1 MASIIQHGWDSQIL
15 GCCLSKTNW
24 CYTCWCVYH
33 SIVLVTKYGC
43 FSNYPCWSEWGLSM
57 VSFQFFLT
65 FVFMGQRSWL
75 LVGVIFFL
83 IFLCTLNTIH
93 FSYSVYNMAGVT
105 CDCTWFYFLV
115 WNFKWLAILIRVNR
129 SIFSGASNV
138 DSFAS
143 GKEIVNVR
151 LPSISSMDGSQTE
164 DSDEPVVDNS
174 VSKDVSVSATFI
186 KQIPELVTLS
196 LLPKSQWQSL
206 INLDIIKVSLF
217 PLNSFILSS

>member
-1 MASIIQHGWDSQIL
+1 M
-15 GCCLSKTNW
+15 
-24 CYTCWCVYH
+24 
-33 SIVLVTKYGC
+33 
-43 FSNYPCWSEWGLSM
+43 
-57 VSFQFFLT
+57 
-65 FVFMGQRSWL
+65 
-75 LVGVIFFL
+75 
-83 IFLCTLNTIH
+83 
-93 FSYSVYNMAGVT
+93 
-105 CDCTWFYFLV
+105 
-115 WNFKWLAILIRVNR
+115 
-129 SIFSGASNV
+129 

-174 VSKDVSVSATFI
+174 VSQDVSVSAISI

>member
-1 MASIIQHGWDSQIL
+1 MNDNFH
-15 GCCLSKTNW
+15 NW
-24 CYTCWCVYH
+24 KNV
-33 SIVLVTKYGC
+33 
-43 FSNYPCWSEWGLSM
+43 
-57 VSFQFFLT
+57 
-65 FVFMGQRSWL
+65 QRIN
-75 LVGVIFFL
+75 V
-83 IFLCTLNTIH
+83 IH
-93 FSYSVYNMAGVT
+93 FSHSVYNMAGVT
-105 CDCTWFYFLV
+105 CDCNWFYFLV
-115 WNFKWLAILIRVNR
+115 RNFKWLAILIRVNR

-206 INLDIIKVSLF
+206 INVDIIKVSLF